1 MAWRRTKVLVVV
13 LLSSIQVCESLCY
26 KERKHLHRISHFGVS
41 VWAAVLW
48 WGSQLTHNA
57 HMHCALFE
65 ASACLLPATIFVNLS
80 FKVFHKRRLVFRS
93 PLMSQG
99 KFSIVFLCKFKIKNF
114 ALMFQFLSKF
124 FLVISVSRWPCLKGL
139 SFLTYWIE
147 EAIEKGLKKFV
158 DKQEELLGVKR
169 DLQWMDNWS
178 SFVCLEKDLLFLHV
192 LILSSIFVSI
202 P

>member
-1 MAWRRTKVLVVV
+1 LQVYFNVALFGSKRVLLQILFRRFEVELWRVFTMAWRRTEVLVVL
-13 LLSSIQVCESLCY
+13 LLSLIQVCESLCY
-26 KERKHLHRISHFGVS
+26 QERKKAFAQNISACVVS
-41 VWAAVLW
+41 ACAAVLW

-99 KFSIVFLCKFKIKNF
+99 KFSIVFLSKFKIKNF
-114 ALMFQFLSKF
+114 VLMFQFLSKF
-124 FLVISVSRWPCLKGL
+124 FLVISVLRWPCLERL

-147 EAIEKGLKKFV
+147 EAIEKGLKRFV
-158 DKQEELLGVKR
+158 DKQ
-169 DLQWMDNWS
+169 
-178 SFVCLEKDLLFLHV
+178 
-192 LILSSIFVSI
+192 
-202 P
+202 